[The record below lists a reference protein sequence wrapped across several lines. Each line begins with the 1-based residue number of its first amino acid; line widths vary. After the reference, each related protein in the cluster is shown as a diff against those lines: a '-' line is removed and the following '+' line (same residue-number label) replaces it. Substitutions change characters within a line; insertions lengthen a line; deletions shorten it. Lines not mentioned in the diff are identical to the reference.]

1 MALYAPTRG
10 NKGTQQK
17 LAFVAVT
24 VFVLLSLAGCSG
36 GGEEPQTATPSGSQ
50 QQAESEPQ
58 QPVSTPGADGTA
70 IPEPE
75 TDFGDDLDIYQGEWQ
90 QTGSRY
96 LSVIINGAEV
106 NFIHETS
113 IKDKSYRSVNTFIFA
128 YDDSGTLIVANQ
140 HSQPCY
146 NISIDENGV
155 LSISNI
161 SGKSDVRTYTK
172 VSDNVDAPAE
182 ILEPA
187 IGMTENEVYASTW
200 GAPKKKNRTETAYGV
215 REQWVYDEGYIYF
228 EDGRVTSIQD

>member
-17 LAFVAVT
+17 LAFVAAT
-24 VFVLLSLAGCSG
+24 VFVLLSLVGCSG
-36 GGEEPQTATPSGSQ
+36 GGEEPQTSTPPSSQ

-58 QPVSTPGADGTA
+58 QPVSTPEADGTA

-75 TDFGDDLDIYQGEWQ
+75 IDFGDDLDIYQGEWQ
-90 QTGSRY
+90 QTDSRY
-96 LSVIINGAEV
+96 LSVNINGAEV

-113 IKDKSYRSVNTFIFA
+113 IKDKSYRSVNTFIFS

-172 VSDNVDAPAE
+172 VSDNVDVPAE
-182 ILEPA
+182 TLEPA
-187 IGMTENEVYASTW
+187 IGMTENEVYASPW